1 MGLEQGRDGNSIP
14 KEEKNLRYRTLYE
27 KAIREEYKKRWS
39 MSAGKLDILQYAN
52 IDAIFENY
60 FRDRI
65 KERGISVSEEDL
77 FKLIEAFDTAAEE
90 TKKYVFGKIREEL
103 DHMPP

>member
-1 MGLEQGRDGNSIP
+1 MGLEQGRDGNLTH
-14 KEEKNLRYRTLYE
+14 EKKREYRKRRTLYE
-27 KAIREEYKKRWS
+27 KAIKEEYKNGRLL
-39 MSAGKLDILQYAN
+39 GKPDILLPAN

-77 FKLIEAFDTAAEE
+77 FKLIEDFEMAVAE
-90 TKKYVFGKIREEL
+90 TKEYVFGKIREEL